1 MRLWGKIL
9 FQHRTLPPYTTAT
22 HPPNQIFTCNAL
34 LLISLLCFFCSSL
47 SATHTPSVPRAFLF
61 TLTHMHAFTFGYFV
75 CTLLY
80 FFLSFPFYS
89 SLSDSWRY
97 SICAHTAY
105 KQKHTQG
112 LYLMLY
118 ITDVW
123 AAAIWGPKWEQ
134 KASVRV
140 CVSVCSCGVGLRAK
154 LKVGVWGLGLV
165 VKTPSRELGLSGESG
180 KNIPTVINQ
189 NFSDTN
195 DQKQRT
201 VLHPCQCV
209 TSAQQPC
216 PTHLRHNP
224 IGPRRTPT
232 NTIGL
237 LVPGR
242 NRDPVLANWAFVIAQ
257 SVVALWE
264 NETWKR
270 YYGGWRKTGRLKRGD
285 RFWRH
290 KAPDAL
296 PESIMMPYRGS
307 RWFRRSNCED
317 TKQDGDR
324 PKMETHTNTY
334 MQMQPHTH
342 SHIQSLI

>member
-9 FQHRTLPPYTTAT
+9 FQHRTLPPLHGR
-22 HPPNQIFTCNAL
+22 HPPTQSNLHLQCTTPHLSSL
-34 LLISLLCFFCSSL
+34 LLLSSL

-80 FFLSFPFYS
+80 FFLVFYV
-89 SLSDSWRY
+89 LLVIIWLLEMQCLYKCRFT
-97 SICAHTAY
+97 CAHTGHM
-105 KQKHTQG
+105 QD

-123 AAAIWGPKWEQ
+123 AAATWGPEWEQ
-134 KASVRV
+134 KASMRV
-140 CVSVCSCGVGLRAK
+140 FSYGAGLRAK

-180 KNIPTVINQ
+180 KNIPMVINQ
-189 NFSDTN
+189 NFGDTN

-216 PTHLRHNP
+216 PTHLCHNP
-224 IGPRRTPT
+224 IGPRRTHT
-232 NTIGL
+232 HTIGL

-242 NRDPVLANWAFVIAQ
+242 NRDPVLANWVFVIAQ

-270 YYGGWRKTGRLKRGD
+270 YYGGWRKTGRLKRRD

-290 KAPDAL
+290 KAARCSSWVHYDAL
-296 PESIMMPYRGS
+296 QGIEMVS
-307 RWFRRSNCED
+307 
-317 TKQDGDR
+317 T
-324 PKMETHTNTY
+324 
-334 MQMQPHTH
+334 
-342 SHIQSLI
+342 